1 MKRKV
6 LLIPLIIFLA
16 IAAALLWQLARN
28 AEGDDP
34 TNLES
39 ALIGKPVPKFR
50 LESLDN
56 PGQFYQADVLT
67 QGKPVLLNVWATWCP
82 TCRAEHQYLN
92 QLSAQGIR
100 VVGMNY
106 KDDRQKAISWLKELG
121 NPYALSLF
129 DGDGM
134 LGLDLGVYGAPE
146 TFLID
151 ARQKPSL
158 LTATVS
164 FAIAMRAISI
174 LASGKK
180 RSSRCGRNTVRRPHN
195 EVFIGRADADDLR
208 LSTGDHRR
216 VAV

>member
-151 ARQKPSL
+151 GNGIIRYR
-158 LTATVS
+158 
-164 FAIAMRAISI
+164 MRAISI

-208 LSTGDHRR
+208 LSAGDHRC

>member
-106 KDDRQKAISWLKELG
+106 KDDRQKAISWLKEL
-121 NPYALSLF
+121 
-129 DGDGM
+129 M
-134 LGLDLGVYGAPE
+134 
-146 TFLID
+146 I
-151 ARQKPSL
+151 KPPVPQAKS
-158 LTATVS
+158 
-164 FAIAMRAISI
+164 AITSPI
-174 LASGKK
+174 
-180 RSSRCGRNTVRRPHN
+180 CGRITCAIKSVTARG
-195 EVFIGRADADDLR
+195 V
-208 LSTGDHRR
+208 
-216 VAV
+216 

>member
-151 ARQKPSL
+151 GN
-158 LTATVS
+158 V
-164 FAIAMRAISI
+164 AMRAISI

-180 RSSRCGRNTVRRPHN
+180 RSSHCGRNTVRRPHN

-208 LSTGDHRR
+208 LSAGDHRR

>member
-1 MKRKV
+1 MPKGMIRRSGIGAHWQACAEVSSRITGQSGAV
-6 LLIPLIIFLA
+6 L
-16 IAAALLWQLARN
+16 
-28 AEGDDP
+28 
-34 TNLES
+34 S
-39 ALIGKPVPKFR
+39 
-50 LESLDN
+50 
-56 PGQFYQADVLT
+56 ADVLT

-134 LGLDLGVYGAPE
+134 LGWISVSM
-146 TFLID
+146 
-151 ARQKPSL
+151 ARQKRSL
-158 LTATVS
+158 STATAS

-174 LASGKK
+174 LASGK
-180 RSSRCGRNTVRRPHN
+180 R
-195 EVFIGRADADDLR
+195 D
-208 LSTGDHRR
+208 
-216 VAV
+216 